1 MLNAKCVVAAA
12 KGWWELHPE
21 RLELLSGNLI
31 PCSGGKW
38 NLSLFFFFFLYAY
51 IVFTLRVPTVYV
63 IVSLQKPSQRA
74 LTGSSELS

>member
-12 KGWWELHPE
+12 KGWWEAPSRKAGTALWEPYTRFGWQME
-21 RLELLSGNLI
+21 S
-31 PCSGGKW
+31 
-38 NLSLFFFFFLYAY
+38 LSLFFFLYAY